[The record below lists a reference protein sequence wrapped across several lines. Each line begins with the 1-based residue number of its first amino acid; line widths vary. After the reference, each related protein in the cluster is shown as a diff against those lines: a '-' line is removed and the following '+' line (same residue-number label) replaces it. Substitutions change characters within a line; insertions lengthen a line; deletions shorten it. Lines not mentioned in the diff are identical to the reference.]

1 MQIYGECEIKMEGR
15 EEGLGRARERGVGAW
30 NEEMI
35 NYERIL
41 HNHIEQMARIYFG
54 LPSGGRGNGAKGFGV
69 IPTGLATGKIRVRED
84 FEIC

>member
-1 MQIYGECEIKMEGR
+1 MRDKDGGTGGEAGEGK
-15 EEGLGRARERGVGAW
+15 GKGGVGAW

-54 LPSGGRGNGAKGFGV
+54 LPSGGRGHGAKGFGV